1 MTFDDLLKFL
11 GPNEAITIKHKV
23 EPLCESYEITLIH
36 DSEYRKCRKY
46 YTYTITVEEYN
57 YLVEALKDA
66 VITHILGRLRLG
78 LEGNH
83 E

>member
-11 GPNEAITIKHKV
+11 RPNEAITIKRKI
-23 EPLCESYEITLIH
+23 EPTHESYEITLIH
-36 DSEYRKCRKY
+36 DHEYRKCRKY
-46 YTYTITVEEYN
+46 YTYVITVEEYN
-57 YLVEALKDA
+57 YLIETLKDT